1 MIERRR
7 YPRFELKINAKY
19 RIMDSEQAL
28 RFINVKNISAEGM
41 CFESDK
47 RLKPS
52 NHVKLEVD
60 LGDRGNPVSLTGEI
74 LWVMEIKGLK
84 GGEKKFMNGI
94 KLIDISSS
102 DESRF
107 LKYYC
112 DRMVEKLSGYLKM

>member
-60 LGDRGNPVSLTGEI
+60 LGDRGNPVSFTGDQRAQGWREEI
-74 LWVMEIKGLK
+74 YEWNKI
-84 GGEKKFMNGI
+84 N
-94 KLIDISSS
+94 
-102 DESRF
+102 R
-107 LKYYC
+107 
-112 DRMVEKLSGYLKM
+112 YL